1 MSYSGETAD
10 EFMRFTLEGTKVVA
24 QITGAGAKEL
34 VALMLAILNDKKETI
49 GKTRLKNM
57 LKSGKELKIFT
68 IRARDL
74 EVFQKNAKRYGISYT
89 ALVNRKDKNKD
100 KDDIVDILVKAE
112 DAQRIDR
119 IVERFSLMIDESAK
133 IRTDVRKARDE
144 KLKNVQKEIQNNT
157 DLSKENDNDKAKP
170 VLKEG
175 QSVSDEIKREMLT
188 VREKRRLSQLKG
200 MEKNENFSEAKT
212 ERGRLL
218 EPKLETSKNAPK
230 IKKEVEYKPSVRKTM
245 IQLRYRLEKEQEML
259 KNNKE
264 IKEKN
269 KNPKHLGKEKNPIK
283 NAGKHIR
290 KNSKSKRAKVKEKVR

>member
-200 MEKNENFSEAKT
+200 MEKNE
-212 ERGRLL
+212 
-218 EPKLETSKNAPK
+218 
-230 IKKEVEYKPSVRKTM
+230 
-245 IQLRYRLEKEQEML
+245 
-259 KNNKE
+259 
-264 IKEKN
+264 
-269 KNPKHLGKEKNPIK
+269 
-283 NAGKHIR
+283 
-290 KNSKSKRAKVKEKVR
+290 